1 MKRIAILTVTMLA
14 MASCVGP
21 RQPAPAP
28 TPAPTPAPRPTP
40 APTPVPAERYSGD
53 WSVDP
58 LTPAGDWQ
66 YQRGGG
72 ALSSAVFSAG
82 NGNNLLVIACQSGGT
97 ISLTRFGNPVG
108 RGEIR
113 IRTSFGER
121 PLPTEQVSNDRAMF
135 VRLPARDQL
144 WDQIAFSRGRFLVE
158 ATRQAPMI
166 VPARPEIGRVIED
179 CRG

>member
-66 YQRGGG
+66 YQRNGGG
-72 ALSSAVFSAG
+72 SAAIFTDG
-82 NGNNLLVIACQSGGT
+82 RNQLLDIACNGGQ
-97 ISLTRFGNPVG
+97 ISMTRNAPSASAN
-108 RGEIR
+108 GELR
-113 IRTSFGER
+113 VRTSFGER
-121 PLPTEQVSNDRAMF
+121 RLQTQSNGAAYRAI
-135 VRLPARDQL
+135 LPARDQL

-158 ATRQAPMI
+158 ATGQAPMI